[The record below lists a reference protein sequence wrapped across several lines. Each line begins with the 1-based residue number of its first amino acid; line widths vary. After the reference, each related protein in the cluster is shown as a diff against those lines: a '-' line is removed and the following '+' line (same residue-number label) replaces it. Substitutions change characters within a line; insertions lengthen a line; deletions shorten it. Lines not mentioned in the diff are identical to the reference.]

1 MKVKVRRVGNSMT
14 VTIPKEIVLDLGITP
29 DTAMDISI
37 RDKALVM
44 EPVGSRWERLVE
56 EIRKEAAE
64 QGLTE
69 RDIFVGIARARRE
82 NSEQVAG

>member
-1 MKVKVRRVGNSMT
+1 MKVKVRRVGNSLT
-14 VTIPKEIVLDLGITP
+14 VTIPKEIALDLGIGP
-29 DTAMDISI
+29 EMEVDVSV

-64 QGLTE
+64 RGLTE
-69 RDIFVGIARARRE
+69 RDIFVGIARARRGE
-82 NSEQVAG
+82 L

>member
-1 MKVKVRRVGNSMT
+1 MKVKVRRVGNSLT
-14 VTIPKEIVLDLGITP
+14 VTIPKEIALDLGIGP
-29 DTAMDISI
+29 DMEVDVSV

-64 QGLTE
+64 RGLTE
-69 RDIFVGIARARRE
+69 RDIFVGIARARRGE
-82 NSEQVAG
+82 L

>member
-1 MKVKVRRVGNSMT
+1 VDVSV
-14 VTIPKEIVLDLGITP
+14 
-29 DTAMDISI
+29 

-64 QGLTE
+64 RGLTE
-69 RDIFVGIARARRE
+69 RDIFVGIARARRGR
-82 NSEQVAG
+82 S